1 MPMASSASPT
11 STADAGEAAAAA
23 DCAAVDRA
31 LRALAESCA
40 AELPAPVAGAIG
52 YSLLGEGKRLRPLV
66 VLAYSLVHD
75 DLPCMDD
82 DEVRR
87 GRPTTHRVHGA
98 RVATVAGVA
107 MVPLAARAA
116 FEAAR

>member
-52 YSLLGEGKRLRPLV
+52 YSLLGEGKRLRPLL
-66 VLAYSLVHD
+66 VLAAYRGCGGSGDASALAASVEVVHACALGHD

-87 GRPTTHRVHGA
+87 
-98 RVATVAGVA
+98 
-107 MVPLAARAA
+107 
-116 FEAAR
+116 